1 MTARRLAHRPQAVK
15 LSRKGKSMVKLVAL
29 LKAKEGLSQEEF
41 ENYYE
46 KYHVPLVL
54 KHLPQIAHY
63 RRNYVVPDTLLRTQH
78 MSSDRSEERRVGKEC
93 VSTCRSRCS
102 PDHLKKNKRRQ
113 EQKDN
118 TTNKHKHDI
127 QILYV

>member
-46 KYHVPLVL
+46 QYHVPLVL

-63 RRNYVVPDTLLRTQH
+63 RRNYVVPDPLLRTQH
-78 MSSDRSEERRVGKEC
+78 MSSDATPPEFNVLTESWI
-93 VSTCRSRCS
+93 SQ
-102 PDHLKKNKRRQ
+102 KN
-113 EQKDN
+113 
-118 TTNKHKHDI
+118 TYDI
-127 QILYV
+127 QSLLRIS

>member
-63 RRNYVVPDTLLRTQH
+63 RRNYVVPDTLLRPQH
-78 MSSDRSEERRVGKEC
+78 MSSEAPPPEFNVITEAWFEDMERPEERRVGKEC
-93 VSTCRSRCS
+93 VSTCSTR
-102 PDHLKKNKRRQ
+102 
-113 EQKDN
+113 
-118 TTNKHKHDI
+118 
-127 QILYV
+127 

>member
-1 MTARRLAHRPQAVK
+1 
-15 LSRKGKSMVKLVAL
+15 MVKLVAL

-78 MSSDRSEERRVGKEC
+78 MSSDAPPPEFNVITEAWFEDMEDYYAMAATTSDPAIAKIIADDEENFLDRGAMTMFLVNERITK
-93 VSTCRSRCS
+93 
-102 PDHLKKNKRRQ
+102 
-113 EQKDN
+113 
-118 TTNKHKHDI
+118 
-127 QILYV
+127 

>member
-78 MSSDRSEERRVGKEC
+78 MS
-93 VSTCRSRCS
+93 
-102 PDHLKKNKRRQ
+102 RQ
-113 EQKDN
+113 AQPPE
-118 TTNKHKHDI
+118 HHDI
-127 QILYV
+127 TKACLDERQ

>member
-1 MTARRLAHRPQAVK
+1 
-15 LSRKGKSMVKLVAL
+15 MVKLVAL

-41 ENYYE
+41 ENYDE

-78 MSSDRSEERRVGKEC
+78 MSSDAPPPEFNVITDAWFEDMEDYY
-93 VSTCRSRCS
+93 TMAA
-102 PDHLKKNKRRQ
+102 
-113 EQKDN
+113 
-118 TTNKHKHDI
+118 TTSDPAIAKVISDDVDTFLDRDAMTQFIVNESI
-127 QILYV
+127 PT